1 VSALYGAE
9 WPREQRVEYA
19 GAVYHEK
26 EASMGGSG
34 ARARTTGVCRH
45 SLRTWQTFGMVGG
58 VCRLDRDEKGWLE

>member
-1 VSALYGAE
+1 
-9 WPREQRVEYA
+9 
-19 GAVYHEK
+19 
-26 EASMGGSG
+26 MGGSG